1 MSAAKA
7 LALIGIGTVSGFF
20 SGLFGIGGGLIIVPA
35 LVVLLKLDHKRAVAT
50 SLLAILPAVTVSM
63 IAYAVQGS
71 IYWGVGVLLAIGAV
85 VGAQLGAWLL
95 RRISRRLAQ
104 GIFVGFVAVMVVQLL
119 IVIPNR
125 DAVFTLTWLNGA
137 GLLALGL
144 VAGALSSLLGIGGGG
159 VAVPIMMVWFGL
171 GDLAAKGA
179 ALVMMLPGVGSGL
192 YSNLRRHMVNISAG
206 VIIGIGAVLTGPLG
220 AWVAHLISAQV
231 AAWLFAA
238 FLVVIGVSMAREA
251 LRPAAVADAEDP
263 RP

>member
-1 MSAAKA
+1 MTVSRA
-7 LALIGIGTVSGFF
+7 LALVGIGTISGFF

-50 SLLAILPAVTVSM
+50 SLLAIMPAVTVSL

-71 IYWGVGVLLAIGAV
+71 VLWGVGVLLAVGAV
-85 VGAQLGAWLL
+85 AGAQLGAWLL

-104 GIFVGFVAVMVVQLL
+104 WIFVGFVAVMVVQLL
-119 IVIPNR
+119 IVIPSR
-125 DAVFTLTWLNGA
+125 DAVVVLDWLNGA
-137 GLLALGL
+137 GLLVLGL

-192 YSNLRRHMVNISAG
+192 YSNLRRHMVNIRAG
-206 VIIGIGAVLTGPLG
+206 VIIGLGAVLTRPLG
-220 AWVAHLISAQV
+220 AWVAHLISPQLAS
-231 AAWLFAA
+231 WLFAA
-238 FLVVIGVSMAREA
+238 FLAFIGISIAREA
-251 LRPAAVADAEDP
+251 LRPPAPAGA
-263 RP
+263 

>member
-1 MSAAKA
+1 MTVSRA
-7 LALIGIGTVSGFF
+7 LALVGIGTISGFF

-50 SLLAILPAVTVSM
+50 SLLAIMPAVTVSL

-71 IYWGVGVLLAIGAV
+71 VLWGVGVLLAVGAV
-85 VGAQLGAWLL
+85 AGAQLGAWLL

-104 GIFVGFVAVMVVQLL
+104 WIFVGFVAVMVVQLL
-119 IVIPNR
+119 IVIPSR
-125 DAVFTLTWLNGA
+125 DAVFVLDWLNGA
-137 GLLALGL
+137 GLLVLGL

-192 YSNLRRHMVNISAG
+192 YSNLRRHMVNIRAG
-206 VIIGIGAVLTGPLG
+206 VIIGLGAVLTGPLG
-220 AWVAHLISAQV
+220 AWVAHLISPQL

-238 FLVVIGVSMAREA
+238 FLAFIGISMAREA
-251 LRPAAVADAEDP
+251 LRPPAPAGP
-263 RP
+263 

>member
-1 MSAAKA
+1 MTVSRA
-7 LALIGIGTVSGFF
+7 LALVGIGTISGFF

-50 SLLAILPAVTVSM
+50 SLLAIMPAVTVSL

-71 IYWGVGVLLAIGAV
+71 VLWGVGVLLAVGAV
-85 VGAQLGAWLL
+85 AGAQLGAWLL

-104 GIFVGFVAVMVVQLL
+104 WIFVGFVAVMVVQLL
-119 IVIPNR
+119 IVIPSR
-125 DAVFTLTWLNGA
+125 DAVFVLDWLNGA
-137 GLLALGL
+137 GLLVLGL

-192 YSNLRRHMVNISAG
+192 YSNLRRHMVNIRAG
-206 VIIGIGAVLTGPLG
+206 VIIGLGAVLTGPLG
-220 AWVAHLISAQV
+220 AWVAHLISPQLAS
-231 AAWLFAA
+231 WLFAA
-238 FLVVIGVSMAREA
+238 FLAFIGISMAREA
-251 LRPAAVADAEDP
+251 LRPPAPAGA
-263 RP
+263 

>member
-1 MSAAKA
+1 VTVSRA
-7 LALIGIGTVSGFF
+7 LALVGIGTISGFF

-50 SLLAILPAVTVSM
+50 SLLAIMPAVTVSL

-71 IYWGVGVLLAIGAV
+71 VLWGVGVLLAVGAV
-85 VGAQLGAWLL
+85 AGAQLGAWLL

-104 GIFVGFVAVMVVQLL
+104 WIFVGFVAVMVVQLL
-119 IVIPNR
+119 IVIPSR
-125 DAVFTLTWLNGA
+125 DAVFVLDWLNGA
-137 GLLALGL
+137 GLLVLGL

-192 YSNLRRHMVNISAG
+192 YSNLRRHMVNIRAG
-206 VIIGIGAVLTGPLG
+206 VIIGLGAVLTGPLG
-220 AWVAHLISAQV
+220 AWVAHLISPQL

-238 FLVVIGVSMAREA
+238 FLAFIGISMAREA
-251 LRPAAVADAEDP
+251 LRPPAPAGP
-263 RP
+263 

>member
-1 MSAAKA
+1 MTVSRA
-7 LALIGIGTVSGFF
+7 LALVGIGTISGFF

-50 SLLAILPAVTVSM
+50 SLLAIMPAVTVSL

-71 IYWGVGVLLAIGAV
+71 VLWGVGVLLAVGAV
-85 VGAQLGAWLL
+85 AGAQLGAWLL

-104 GIFVGFVAVMVVQLL
+104 WIFVGFVAVMVVQLL
-119 IVIPNR
+119 IVIPSR
-125 DAVFTLTWLNGA
+125 DAVVVLDWLNGA
-137 GLLALGL
+137 GLLVLGL

-192 YSNLRRHMVNISAG
+192 YSNLRRHMVNIRAG
-206 VIIGIGAVLTGPLG
+206 VIIGLGAVLTGPLG
-220 AWVAHLISAQV
+220 AWVAHLISPQLAS
-231 AAWLFAA
+231 WLFAA
-238 FLVVIGVSMAREA
+238 FLAFIGISMAREA
-251 LRPAAVADAEDP
+251 LRPPAPAGA
-263 RP
+263 

>member
-1 MSAAKA
+1 MTASKT
-7 LALIGIGTVSGFF
+7 LALVGIGTISGFF

-71 IYWGVGVLLAIGAV
+71 IYWGVGVLLAVGAV
-85 VGAQLGAWLL
+85 VGAQAGAWLL
-95 RRISRRLAQ
+95 RRISRRVAQ
-104 GIFVGFVAVMVVQLL
+104 WIFVGFVVVMVVQML

-125 DAVFTLTWLNGA
+125 DAVFVLDWFNAT
-137 GLLALGL
+137 GLLGLGL

-179 ALVMMLPGVGSGL
+179 ALVMMLPGVASGL
-192 YSNLRRHMVNISAG
+192 YSNLRRHMVNIRAG
-206 VIIGIGAVLTGPLG
+206 LIIGLGAVITGPLG
-220 AWVAHLISAQV
+220 AWVAHLITAQV
-231 AAWLFAA
+231 ASWLFAA
-238 FLVVIGVSMAREA
+238 FLAFIGVSMAREA
-251 LRPAAVADAEDP
+251 MRPAVADQPDQP
-263 RP
+263 

>member
-1 MSAAKA
+1 MTVSRA
-7 LALIGIGTVSGFF
+7 LALVGIGTISGFF

-50 SLLAILPAVTVSM
+50 SLLAIMPAVTVSL

-71 IYWGVGVLLAIGAV
+71 VLWGVGVLLAVGAV
-85 VGAQLGAWLL
+85 AGAQLGAWLL

-104 GIFVGFVAVMVVQLL
+104 WIFVGFVAVMVVQLL
-119 IVIPNR
+119 IVIPSR
-125 DAVFTLTWLNGA
+125 DAAFVLDWLNGA
-137 GLLALGL
+137 GLLVLGL

-192 YSNLRRHMVNISAG
+192 YSNLRRHMVNIRAG
-206 VIIGIGAVLTGPLG
+206 VIIGLGAVLTGPLG
-220 AWVAHLISAQV
+220 AWVAHLISPQLAS
-231 AAWLFAA
+231 WLFAA
-238 FLVVIGVSMAREA
+238 FLAFIGISMAREA
-251 LRPAAVADAEDP
+251 LRPPAPAGA
-263 RP
+263 

>member
-1 MSAAKA
+1 MTASKT

-35 LVVLLKLDHKRAVAT
+35 LVVLMKLDHKRAVAT
-50 SLLAILPAVTVSM
+50 SLLAIMPAVTVSL

-71 IYWGVGVLLAIGAV
+71 VLWGVGVLLAVGAV
-85 VGAQLGAWLL
+85 AGAQLGAWLL

-104 GIFVGFVAVMVVQLL
+104 WIFVGFVAVMVVQLL
-119 IVIPNR
+119 IVIPSR
-125 DAVFTLTWLNGA
+125 DAVFVLNWLNGA
-137 GLLALGL
+137 GLLALGA

-192 YSNLRRHMVNISAG
+192 YSNLRRHMVNIRAG
-206 VIIGIGAVLTGPLG
+206 LVIGVGAVLTGPVG
-220 AWVAHLISAQV
+220 AWVAHLITAQV

-238 FLVVIGVSMAREA
+238 FLAFIGISMAREA
-251 LRPAAVADAEDP
+251 LRPAEPASL
-263 RP
+263 